1 MILINME
8 FDAVLGGWKTA
19 NDGVQM
25 SFKINC
31 SSRNIFALQKLFV
44 SLLALGAREDFVFV
58 DHDPWPLIF
67 EGRP

>member
-31 SSRNIFALQKLFV
+31 SSLNIFALQNYLYRF
-44 SLLALGAREDFVFV
+44 GTFW
-58 DHDPWPLIF
+58 H
-67 EGRP
+67 